1 MNIKLIKRNTNMDR
15 KKLSLR
21 IESNN
26 DSVCNRNINC
36 LTMHKLKKMVI
47 ISLTLDKTKIMNK
60 IFLILTI
67 FLGFTLNSFSQDLSQ
82 PKGGGTLDI
91 VLISPDDGYSIM
103 NFEGQI
109 SGYGSVFVKFKVSSI
124 NTSKTSGT
132 LDGQARTILEDGT
145 LITSPVKGTW
155 KRNGELMK
163 FYFTDAINNGA
174 MNFVMWDVKLLEK
187 KAEVKYFELHGSD
200 N

>member
-1 MNIKLIKRNTNMDR
+1 M
-15 KKLSLR
+15 KKL
-21 IESNN
+21 
-26 DSVCNRNINC
+26 
-36 LTMHKLKKMVI
+36 
-47 ISLTLDKTKIMNK
+47 
-60 IFLILTI
+60 FLILAI
-67 FLGFTLNSFSQDLSQ
+67 SLGFTLNSFSQDLSQ

-91 VLISPDDGYSIM
+91 ALISPGDGYSIM

-124 NTSKTSGT
+124 STSKTNGT
-132 LDGQARTILEDGT
+132 LDGQGRTILEDGT
-145 LITSPVKGTW
+145 LITTPLKGTW

-174 MNFVMWDVKLLEK
+174 INFVMWDVKLLEK

-200 N
+200 S